1 MFRSLLKFNVTAAPH
16 LLLIQVSRGLSLASP
31 PLHEGNIKVQ
41 TEKGREFFKCS
52 LIFKS
57 ICTLLSPLPVYL
69 HFLHTD
75 SESNDRKMKQ
85 SGNFFA
91 LPRKQRLL
99 HSVSTVTSKT
109 TAISPCYLS
118 FGVRLIH
125 IGTHGLP
132 VQSRCP
138 SKQRKR
144 NSDITDFNSMSF
156 FSASVS

>member
-1 MFRSLLKFNVTAAPH
+1 MFRSLLKFTVTAAPH
-16 LLLIQVSRGLSLASP
+16 LLLIQVSRGLCLAS
-31 PLHEGNIKVQ
+31 PLHEGNVKVQ

-57 ICTLLSPLPVYL
+57 ISTLLSPLPVYL

-75 SESNDRKMKQ
+75 SESNDRKMNQ

-99 HSVSTVTSKT
+99 HSASTVTSKT
-109 TAISPCYLS
+109 PAISPCYLS
-118 FGVRLIH
+118 FGDRFIH

-138 SKQRKR
+138 SKQSKR
-144 NSDITDFNSMSF
+144 NSDIINSMSF

>member
-1 MFRSLLKFNVTAAPH
+1 MKVTSKFKLKRAE
-16 LLLIQVSRGLSLASP
+16 S
-31 PLHEGNIKVQ
+31 
-41 TEKGREFFKCS
+41 FFKCS
-52 LIFKS
+52 LRFKS
-57 ICTLLSPLPVYL
+57 ISTLLSPLPVYL

-75 SESNDRKMKQ
+75 SESNDRKMNQ

-91 LPRKQRLL
+91 LPRKQRFL

-118 FGVRLIH
+118 FGDRFIH

-156 FSASVS
+156 SSAPFVDTGQVM